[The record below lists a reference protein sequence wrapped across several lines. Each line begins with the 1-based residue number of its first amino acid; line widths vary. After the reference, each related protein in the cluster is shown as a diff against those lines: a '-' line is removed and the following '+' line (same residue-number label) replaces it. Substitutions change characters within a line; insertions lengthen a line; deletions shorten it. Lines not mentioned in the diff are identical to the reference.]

1 MFNKYIIKKENP
13 LEERIN
19 PVADAIFK
27 LGETLEANSKAD
39 IEARD
44 RVDISRNEYE
54 FMKSRIS
61 SLEESKRYL
70 EKLLHKIEFPFDKN
84 VNPESIRMRTNKD
97 VRFHKTSYILEFDV
111 DDYNV
116 YEGANN
122 V

>member
-1 MFNKYIIKKENP
+1 MFNKYIIQKENP
-13 LEERIN
+13 PEERIN
-19 PVADAIFK
+19 PVAEAIFK

-54 FMKSRIS
+54 FMKSRIV

-70 EKLLHKIEFPFDKN
+70 ENLLHKIEFPLDKN

-97 VRFHKTSYILEFDV
+97 VKFHKTSYILEFDV
-111 DDYNV
+111 SDYEAYKGV
-116 YEGANN
+116 NN
-122 V
+122 A

>member
-1 MFNKYIIKKENP
+1 MFNKYIIQKENSH
-13 LEERIN
+13 EERDN
-19 PVADAIFK
+19 PVADAIYR
-27 LGETLEANSKAD
+27 LDETLEANSKAD

-44 RVDISRNEYE
+44 RVNISRNEYE

-70 EKLLHKIEFPFDKN
+70 EKILHKIKFPLDKN

-111 DDYNV
+111 DDYNI
-116 YEGANN
+116 YEGVNN